1 MRCIPKYRVGYNGE
15 FYEAGREFKID
26 PKDADE
32 MRRHGTVLDD
42 PTPLATEVAE
52 PKKPGRPRR
61 TANVVHDGQPVK
73 AQAQNRRS

>member
-32 MRRHGTVLDD
+32 MRTHGMVLDD
-42 PTPLATEVAE
+42 PTPPPVEKRA
-52 PKKPGRPRR
+52 GRPRR
-61 TANVVHDGQPVK
+61 VEHGQSGKAETAN
-73 AQAQNRRS
+73 RRT

>member
-32 MRRHGTVLDD
+32 MRTHGTVLDD
-42 PTPLATEVAE
+42 PAPPPVEKRA
-52 PKKPGRPRR
+52 GRPRR
-61 TANVVHDGQPVK
+61 VEHGQSGEAEIK
-73 AQAQNRRS
+73 DRRG

>member
-32 MRRHGTVLDD
+32 MRTHGMVLDD
-42 PTPLATEVAE
+42 PTPPPVEKRA
-52 PKKPGRPRR
+52 GRPRR
-61 TANVVHDGQPVK
+61 VDHGQSGKAKTANG
-73 AQAQNRRS
+73 

>member
-32 MRRHGTVLDD
+32 MRTHGKVLDD
-42 PTPLATEVAE
+42 PTPPPVEKRA
-52 PKKPGRPRR
+52 GRPRR
-61 TANVVHDGQPVK
+61 VDHGQSGK
-73 AQAQNRRS
+73 AETENRRG

>member
-32 MRRHGTVLDD
+32 MRKHGTVLDG
-42 PTPLATEVAE
+42 PTPPEV
-52 PKKPGRPRR
+52 KRPGRPRR
-61 TANVVHDGQPVK
+61 VEHGQSGEAEIK
-73 AQAQNRRS
+73 DRRS

>member
-32 MRRHGTVLDD
+32 MRTHGTVLGD
-42 PTPLATEVAE
+42 PTPPAAE
-52 PKKPGRPRR
+52 PRRAGRPRR
-61 TANVVHDGQPVK
+61 VEHGQSVK
-73 AQAQNRRS
+73 AETKDRRG

>member
-32 MRRHGTVLDD
+32 MRTHGTVLDD
-42 PTPLATEVAE
+42 PTPPRVEKRA
-52 PKKPGRPRR
+52 GRPRR
-61 TANVVHDGQPVK
+61 VDHGQSGK
-73 AQAQNRRS
+73 AETTNRRA

>member
-32 MRRHGTVLDD
+32 MRTHGMVLDD
-42 PTPLATEVAE
+42 PTPPPVEKRA
-52 PKKPGRPRR
+52 GRPRR
-61 TANVVHDGQPVK
+61 VDHGQSGK
-73 AQAQNRRS
+73 AETSDE

>member
-32 MRRHGTVLDD
+32 MRTHGTVLDD
-42 PTPLATEVAE
+42 PAPPEV
-52 PKKPGRPRR
+52 KRPGRPRR
-61 TANVVHDGQPVK
+61 VEHGQSGE
-73 AQAQNRRS
+73 AETENRRAGRSNP